1 MTILFLSRLF
11 YPHIGGVEKHVME
24 IGKRLVAKEHKVIV
38 ITEELS
44 NLRRSN
50 SLVIPAK
57 AGIQKKHKRSLWIP
71 DQVRNDKI
79 NGIEIIRIPLG
90 HEDWFKKFRIWKN
103 LWKLR
108 KVIKDADIVHCHDV
122 FFWYMPFRFL
132 YPRKPVYT
140 TFHGY
145 ESYPISRKA
154 IIIRKISEKL
164 SFGNICIGDFIKKW
178 YGTHP
183 TFVSYGAVNVPNALA
198 STSYVLR
205 HTSYVN
211 SALFFGRLDAQT
223 GILTY
228 NKAFKLLRKKYP
240 KFEFLIVGDGP
251 DKNLLDKKAKAIGF
265 QKNPEK
271 YFKNY
276 RFAFVSRYLSI
287 LEAMAAKRLV
297 FAVYD
302 NPIKE
307 DYLRMAPFAKFI
319 FIKNDAKRLANQ
331 VEKIINNPK
340 LEREMIES
348 AYEWVKKQTW
358 EEMTKIYTTLWEKY
372 YNEKYK

>member
-1 MTILFLSRLF
+1 MTILFLTRLF
-11 YPHIGGVEKHVME
+11 YPHIGGVEKHVLE
-24 IGKRLVAKEHKVIV
+24 VSKRLVTKGHKVIV
-38 ITEELS
+38 ITEEFS
-44 NLRRSN
+44 NLHHSIID
-50 SLVIPAK
+50 VIPAK
-57 AGIQKKHKRSLWIP
+57 AGIQKENIRSPWIP

-79 NGIEIIRIPLG
+79 NGIEVIRMPVG
-90 HEDWFKKFRIWKN
+90 HEDSFKKFRIWKN
-103 LWKLR
+103 LWKIR

-122 FFWYMPFRFL
+122 FFWYMPFRLL

-145 ESYPISRKA
+145 ESYPITKKA
-154 IIIRKISEKL
+154 IFTRKISEKL
-164 SFGNICIGDFIKKW
+164 SSGNICIGDFIKKW

-183 TFVSYGAVNVPNALA
+183 TFVSYGAVDIKALPLIRG
-198 STSYVLR
+198 SR
-205 HTSYVN
+205 RGFIKH
-211 SALFFGRLDAQT
+211 SALFYGRLDAQT

-228 NKAFKLLRKKYP
+228 NEAFKLLRKKYP